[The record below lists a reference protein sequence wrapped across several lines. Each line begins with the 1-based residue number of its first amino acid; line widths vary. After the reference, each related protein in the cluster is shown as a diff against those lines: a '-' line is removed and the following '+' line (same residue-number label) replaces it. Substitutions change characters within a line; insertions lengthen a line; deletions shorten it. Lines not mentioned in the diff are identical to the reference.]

1 MSERNYWTRM
11 RRQRVT
17 RRTLLGASAK
27 AGVGAAGLALVG
39 CGDDDDDAV
48 AQIVEEEPAEQ
59 AQAQAE
65 QAAEQQAAQVEQAEQ
80 AEEQAE
86 PAEQAE
92 QAQEQAVV
100 ARLDMTP
107 VDGGTIVQQS
117 ANVYET
123 VDASL
128 TVASPVIQVLSRIQS
143 KLLRFSNPDSGE
155 LTGDLASGWETP
167 DGQTVVLQLREGVN
181 WHAAGPGADHP
192 ASSAGRALTAEDLA
206 FNIDRQK
213 AGLLQDG
220 SDGPF
225 GRKGYWGS
233 VETIDIDD
241 GAMTLNLSKPDGTF
255 LQGLGNE
262 FNLMG
267 QPELLNAVEAEAVDI
282 SPDKVI
288 GTGPFILTDWV
299 PGESISAVRNPDYY
313 DTGPRADS
321 YVWIQSFED
330 PTAYRIG
337 FEQQQVDSMTDP
349 DPDTILAIHDGLVD
363 STYLTFQGVA
373 NTVAVYVN
381 SNLEPWNDLR
391 LVKAIDLA
399 INRRQLIQ
407 QFHNGLGKVSGPVSW
422 MQEAWAIP
430 QEEIIDYPAYG
441 VDRDAALVEANAL
454 WQAAGGPDLGPIDWV
469 TSETWAL
476 RAAWSST
483 PEIIATMFNEA
494 FGTDQFRGVTKSYGE
509 IIPSWF
515 NKTFDPFFSWI
526 PNIEIPDARADMAAA
541 FKTGAPGNI
550 WSVEEPDAIDAKLD
564 AALAELDFET
574 ANELIREVQDF
585 VIENGQ
591 FGRCICYNYIFPFM
605 AWNYLHPPLKTEA
618 EGWNFL
624 PYSLD
629 AIEQWLDPNDPAFE
643 NRDVPQAKAI

>member
-1 MSERNYWTRM
+1 VSERNYWTRM
-11 RRQRVT
+11 RRQRVS
-17 RRTLLGASAK
+17 RRTMLGASAK
-27 AGVGAAGLALVG
+27 AGVGAAGIALVG
-39 CGDDDDDAV
+39 CGDDDDDDDAPAAV
-48 AQIVEEEPAEQ
+48 TQTQADEDHAEAQADQ
-59 AQAQAE
+59 AQADQADTDTNLSRPAREEEE
-65 QAAEQQAAQVEQAEQ
+65 QAA
-80 AEEQAE
+80 
-86 PAEQAE
+86 
-92 QAQEQAVV
+92 EQAVV

-107 VDGGTIVQQS
+107 VDGGTIVEQS

-128 TVASPVIQVLSRIQS
+128 TVASPVIQVLARIQS

-155 LTGDLASGWETP
+155 LTGDLASGWEIP
-167 DGQTVVLQLREGVN
+167 DGQTIVLQLRDGVT
-181 WHAAGPGADHP
+181 WHAEGPGADNP
-192 ASSAGRALTAEDLA
+192 ASTAGRALTAEDLA
-206 FNIDRQK
+206 FNINRQK
-213 AGLLQDG
+213 NGRLVDG
-220 SDGPF
+220 TDGPF
-225 GRKGYWGS
+225 GRKGYWS
-233 VETIDIDD
+233 SIDSIDIDD
-241 GAMTLNLSKPDGTF
+241 GAMTMNLAGPDATF
-255 LQGLGNE
+255 VQGLANE

-267 QPELLNAVEAEAVDI
+267 QPELLNAVEAENIDI

-288 GTGPFILTDWV
+288 GTGPFILTEWV
-299 PGESISAVRNPDYY
+299 PGEGISAVRNPDYY
-313 DTGPRADS
+313 NQGARADS

-337 FEQQQVDSMTDP
+337 FEQKQVDTMSDP
-349 DPDTILAIHDGLVD
+349 DPDVVLAIHDGLVD
-363 STYLTFQGVA
+363 ETNLTFQGVA

-430 QEEIIDYPAYG
+430 QEEITDFSAYS

-454 WQAAGGPDLGPIDWV
+454 WQAGGGPDLGPIDWV

-476 RAAWSST
+476 RAAWNST
-483 PEIIATMFNEA
+483 PEIIATMFNDA
-494 FGTDQFRGVTKSYGE
+494 FSTDQFVGVTKSYGE

-541 FKTGAPGNI
+541 FKSGAPGNI
-550 WSVEEPDAIDAKLD
+550 WSVSEPDAIDAKLT
-564 AALAELDFET
+564 AALAELDYDT
-574 ANELIREVQDF
+574 ANGLIREVQDF

-591 FGRCICYNYIFPFM
+591 FGRCICYNYIYPLIT
-605 AWNYLHPPLKTEA
+605 WNYLHPTLKTET

-624 PYSLD
+624 AASLNAVD
-629 AIEQWLDPNDPAFE
+629 QWLDPNDPSFE
-643 NRDVPQAKAI
+643 GRSALSPKPI

>member
-1 MSERNYWTRM
+1 M
-11 RRQRVT
+11 
-17 RRTLLGASAK
+17 LGASAK
-27 AGVGAAGLALVG
+27 AGVGAAGIALVG
-39 CGDDDDDAV
+39 CGDDDDDDVV
-48 AQIVEEEPAEQ
+48 ARVAEQ
-59 AQAQAE
+59 ADEQTQAQAQTEQAAEQQAE
-65 QAAEQQAAQVEQAEQ
+65 QAAEQADTDTNLSRPAREEEEE
-80 AEEQAE
+80 EEQA
-86 PAEQAE
+86 A
-92 QAQEQAVV
+92 EQAVV
-100 ARLDMTP
+100 ARADMTP

-128 TVASPVIQVLSRIQS
+128 TVASPVIQVLARIQS

-155 LTGDLASGWETP
+155 LTGDLASAWETP
-167 DGQTVVLQLREGVN
+167 DGQTVVMQLRDGVT
-181 WHAAGPGADHP
+181 WHAEGPGADHP
-192 ASSAGRALTAEDLA
+192 ASTAGRALTAEDLA
-206 FNIDRQK
+206 FNINRQK
-213 AGLLQDG
+213 DGLLQDG
-220 SDGPF
+220 TAGPF
-225 GRKGYWGS
+225 GRKGYWS
-233 VETIDIDD
+233 SIDSLDIDD
-241 GAMTLNLSKPDGTF
+241 GAMTMNLAGPDATF
-255 LQGLGNE
+255 VQGLANE

-288 GTGPFILTDWV
+288 GTGPFILTEWI
-299 PGESISAVRNPDYY
+299 PGEGISAVRNPDYY
-313 DTGPRADS
+313 HKGARADS

-337 FEQQQVDSMTDP
+337 FEQKQVDSMTDP
-349 DPDTILAIHDGLVD
+349 DPDVIMAIHDGMVD
-363 STYLTFQGVA
+363 DSYLTFQGVA

-381 SNLEPWNDLR
+381 SNIEPWNDLR

-422 MQEAWAIP
+422 MQQAWAIP
-430 QEEIIDYPAYG
+430 QEEITAFGAYS

-454 WQAAGGPDLGPIDWV
+454 WQAGGGPDLGPIDWV

-476 RAAWSST
+476 RAAWNST
-483 PEIIATMFNEA
+483 PEIIAQMFNDA
-494 FGTDQFRGVTKSYGE
+494 FSTDQFVGVTKSYGE

-550 WSVEEPDAIDAKLD
+550 WSVNEPDEIDTKVD
-564 AALAELDFET
+564 AALAELDYDT
-574 ANELIREVQDF
+574 ANGLIREVQDF
-585 VIENGQ
+585 IIENGQ
-591 FGRCICYNYIFPFM
+591 FGRCICYNYIYPFL
-605 AWNYLHPPLKTEA
+605 AWNYLHPTLKSES

-624 PYSLD
+624 ASSLD
-629 AIEQWLDPNDPAFE
+629 ANDQWIDPNDPTHEGRSA
-643 NRDVPQAKAI
+643 PSPKPI